1 MNAMTPITLDKASQ
15 IVEAVITRGDLADL
29 TDAERAKYY
38 VRVCESV
45 GLNPMTQPFAYITLQ
60 GRLTLYAR
68 KDATDQLR
76 SLRGVSIEIVG
87 RQLIAEVL
95 TVHVRAKD
103 KDGRVDEDFG
113 AVAFPENLRGVE
125 RANTIL
131 KAITKAKRRVTL
143 SICGLGWL
151 DETEVEDIP
160 AGAKTCASERV
171 STPENGSQSE
181 QFSEPSRE
189 PDSEEQV
196 DHEALEAAAQRRADQ
211 WGNFQGD
218 RLLKAVRAWQ
228 PKPAPQ
234 PIVWDDHGERAPTT
248 DDGLDI
254 PPALDRRPKREPT
267 LKEKLLAGVTE
278 LASVRDVLHYG
289 LEMSKFDRDLSA
301 ADRDEIAGALRAR
314 QKVLMLNGGGVH
326 AR

>member
-1 MNAMTPITLDKASQ
+1 MNAMLPITPEKASQ

-113 AVAFPENLRGVE
+113 AVPFPENLRGVE

-160 AGAKTCASERV
+160 ANAKAGLGHS
-171 STPENGSQSE
+171 PNGLR
-181 QFSEPSRE
+181 PTRE
-189 PDSEEQV
+189 PDPEHY
-196 DHEALEAAAQRRADQ
+196 DHELAEARADQ
-211 WGNFQGD
+211 WGSAQAA
-218 RLLKAVRAWQ
+218 RLRNAINCHKGGSAV
-228 PKPAPQ
+228 
-234 PIVWDDHGERAPTT
+234 VWEEAGERPATPADFS
-248 DDGLDI
+248 DDLDI

-267 LKEKLLAGVTE
+267 LKEKLLAAVPDLGSVPVGRDSTGSGIFGGTASWSA
-278 LASVRDVLHYG
+278 LAAQPARRSKPAILCPICIEHGNNECEILHI
-289 LEMSKFDRDLSA
+289 R
-301 ADRDEIAGALRAR
+301 
-314 QKVLMLNGGGVH
+314 
-326 AR
+326 